1 MHVTVITVDQD
12 GTSHFADREIDLVA
26 RAYAP
31 PAPPLEVSDPVPAAR
46 GMFFRMPPGW
56 FGDWHPSPRHQ
67 YFVQTTGLL
76 DVQVGDGEVRRLGPG
91 TVVLLEDTHGP
102 GHTTRVV
109 GPDAVCGV
117 FLHLPD
123 E

>member
-1 MHVTVITVDQD
+1 VHVTVITVDQD

-46 GMFFRMPPGW
+46 GMFFRMPSGW

-91 TVVLLEDTHGP
+91 TVVLLEDTPGP